1 MRNTI
6 NALIRT
12 LILLVCSVI
21 QVVEI
26 IFRGFSE
33 ILGKIG
39 EVLKS
44 TSDRLMRSLDRGTY
58 EATDDNAVSE
68 EK

>member
-1 MRNTI
+1 MRNSF

-21 QVVEI
+21 QVIEI
-26 IFRGFSE
+26 IFRCFSE

-39 EVLKS
+39 ELLKA
-44 TSDRLMRSLDRGTY
+44 TNDRLMRGLDRGTY
-58 EATDDNAVSE
+58 EATDDNTVIE
-68 EK
+68 ES